1 MVRVFSIYI
10 YGAQRGGLGIAFQA
24 ELKSNEY
31 VIVQCHVSDSLK
43 LSQTQLK
50 ITSKTRLPILAED

>member
-24 ELKSNEY
+24 ELKSNEQHY
-31 VIVQCHVSDSLK
+31 TAGPKIKFDHTPLEALINSHTRVVLK
-43 LSQTQLK
+43 H
-50 ITSKTRLPILAED
+50 